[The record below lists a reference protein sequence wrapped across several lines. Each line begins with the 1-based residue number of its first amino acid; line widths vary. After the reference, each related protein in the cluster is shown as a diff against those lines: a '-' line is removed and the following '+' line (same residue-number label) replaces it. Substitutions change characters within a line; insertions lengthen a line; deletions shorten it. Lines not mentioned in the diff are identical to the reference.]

1 MDINFVVGDDE
12 YIDVKIFWF
21 VLKKLYKEKYWIMYI
36 DNKEMVFLKLNKFD
50 YWCMK
55 KKYLL
60 VD

>member
-1 MDINFVVGDDE
+1 MMNK

-36 DNKEMVFLKLNKFD
+36 DNKEIVFLKLNKFD

>member
-36 DNKEMVFLKLNKFD
+36 DNKEIVFLKLNKFD

-55 KKYLL
+55 KKNLL